1 MASLHPPDP
10 QRVARVRSAL
20 VANGDDSE
28 QSLCVSSAE
37 VAGVDGAGVMLIL
50 HGRAL
55 GTVCSSDPVADAIEE
70 IQFSLGEGPCLDAF
84 ATRAPIL
91 IPDLAAS
98 DVVRWPG
105 FREGA
110 LAAGVHAAFGFPI
123 LVGSVCIGAL
133 NLYQRRSG
141 ALSDEQFADALA
153 AAHVAAWTVLGW
165 QSVAGEGSLARQ
177 LEHLPANRAV
187 VHQAVGMVSVQLAVT
202 VDDALAV
209 MRAYSFANNRPIGDV
224 ATEVVHRELRFGEE
238 PTR

>member
-1 MASLHPPDP
+1 
-10 QRVARVRSAL
+10 VRSAL

-28 QSLCVSSAE
+28 QSLCVSSAD

-55 GTVCSSDPVADAIEE
+55 GTVCSSDPMVDAVEE
-70 IQFSLGEGPCLDAF
+70 IQFNLGEGPCLEAF

-91 IPDLAAS
+91 IPDLAAR
-98 DVVRWPG
+98 DVVRCPG

-110 LAAGVHAAFGFPI
+110 LAVGVHAAFGFPI

-133 NLYQRRSG
+133 NLYQRRTG
-141 ALSDEQFADALA
+141 ALTDEQFADALA
-153 AAHVAAWTVLGW
+153 VAHVAGWTLLGW
-165 QSVAGEGSLARQ
+165 QSVAGERSLARQ
-177 LEHLPANRAV
+177 LEHVPANRAV
-187 VHQAVGMVSVQLAVT
+187 VHQATGMVSVQLAMT

-209 MRAYSFANNRPIGDV
+209 LRAYSYSNNRPIGDV
-224 ATEVVHRELRFGEE
+224 ATEVVQGKLRFGEE